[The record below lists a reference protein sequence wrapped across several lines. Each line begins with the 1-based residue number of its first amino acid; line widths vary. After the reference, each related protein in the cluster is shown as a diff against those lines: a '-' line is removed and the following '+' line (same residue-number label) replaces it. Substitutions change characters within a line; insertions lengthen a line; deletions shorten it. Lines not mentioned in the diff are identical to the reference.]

1 MTHNEIL
8 IAIAEGKQLQRNY
21 VDNPWHDISADGTLE
36 AIVMRMRNPEPSY
49 GCSYRIKPEQ
59 NPDVVLW
66 GYVGRN
72 RASNFTGR
80 MDVHDNV
87 TATYDGETSALK
99 SVRMIG
105 EPCPEK
111 MKTVLRKM
119 TNHTFTSEWRNEI
132 REALKP

>member
-8 IAIAEGKQLQRNY
+8 IAIAAGKQLQASHEGNLWR
-21 VDNPWHDISADGTLE
+21 DITADDVLE
-36 AIVMRMRNPEPSY
+36 RVVAQMRLSSH
-49 GCSYRIKPEQ
+49 GHSFRIKPEP